1 MREENPKELSWQKK
15 RVWTEKDEQNR
26 LYKFIYVTM
35 YVYIYILKDKYIYM
49 IYIYI
54 HGFKQIPF
62 GSTDSLKR

>member
-35 YVYIYILKDKYIYM
+35 YVYIYIKRQ

-54 HGFKQIPF
+54 
-62 GSTDSLKR
+62 